1 MEWRGHLRERL
12 SMSPSWKAP
21 SQSDDR
27 ELLYTLNEV
36 SALEGFN
43 IAWENRT
50 RLQFRIANLHRMWA
64 G

>member
-1 MEWRGHLRERL
+1 ME
-12 SMSPSWKAP
+12 SVIAD
-21 SQSDDR
+21 QSNR

-43 IAWENRT
+43 ISWENRT
-50 RLQFRIANLHRMWA
+50 RLQFVIANLHRMWA